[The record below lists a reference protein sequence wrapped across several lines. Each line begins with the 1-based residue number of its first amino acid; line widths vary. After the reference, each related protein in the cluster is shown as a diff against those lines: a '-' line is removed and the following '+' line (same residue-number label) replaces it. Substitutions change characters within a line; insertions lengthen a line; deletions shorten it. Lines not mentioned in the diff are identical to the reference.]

1 MNPRPIVAIISN
13 ALAPYRLALHRRIVR
28 EIPEIQLASVFTH
41 GESNAPWK
49 ARPPVDINPVEFGP
63 GELASDQSRLRFA
76 FHEWRKGGLLVRWL
90 QEHRVRAVVVLGY
103 NDLGRLRIIRWC
115 HQRGIPVFVWADSN
129 IHGDRATGVKRWVKR
144 RYLSWVLSL
153 CTGVMPCGSLGE
165 AYFARYGVPVEKMYR
180 FTLEP
185 DYELIRAISPADVDQ
200 VRQGFGL
207 DPQRRRIV
215 YSGRLSPVK
224 RVDLLLDAF
233 AAVAADR
240 PNWDLTIAGTGPLE
254 VALKSRVPA
263 ALAARVRW
271 LGFIDDSAV
280 LAALYKACHLMVL
293 PSDFEPWAVAVNEAA
308 AAGLA
313 LVCSD
318 VVGAAPELV
327 RDGVNGFTFPRGDLV
342 ALTERLREVTQ
353 PGRAESF
360 GLASLAVLADWR
372 SRADAVVG
380 LRSALRTV
388 RVLE

>member
-1 MNPRPIVAIISN
+1 
-13 ALAPYRLALHRRIVR
+13 
-28 EIPEIQLASVFTH
+28 
-41 GESNAPWK
+41 
-49 ARPPVDINPVEFGP
+49 
-63 GELASDQSRLRFA
+63 
-76 FHEWRKGGLLVRWL
+76 
-90 QEHRVRAVVVLGY
+90 
-103 NDLGRLRIIRWC
+103 
-115 HQRGIPVFVWADSN
+115 
-129 IHGDRATGVKRWVKR
+129 
-144 RYLSWVLSL
+144 
-153 CTGVMPCGSLGE
+153 
-165 AYFARYGVPVEKMYR
+165 
-180 FTLEP
+180 
-185 DYELIRAISPADVDQ
+185 
-200 VRQGFGL
+200 
-207 DPQRRRIV
+207 
-215 YSGRLSPVK
+215 
-224 RVDLLLDAF
+224 LDAF